1 MQEILFNNVDSDK
14 ACSQGNI
21 VPWPRIRMAARKLFV
36 EEGAKCLILEHRA
49 VRRSSLG
56 SPAFPVARSTYICAF
71 WNTKYYFLTW
81 DRLEP
86 RHLAKEQIFHTR
98 ICRPDLRRA
107 ASLT

>member
-1 MQEILFNNVDSDK
+1 MRSTLSSITLHFLHLGLETALY
-14 ACSQGNI
+14 
-21 VPWPRIRMAARKLFV
+21 V
-36 EEGAKCLILEHRA
+36 EEGVKDHIKEHRA
-49 VRRSSLG
+49 VQRSWLVVE
-56 SPAFPVARSTYICAF
+56 AFSVARRTYICAF

-86 RHLAKEQIFHTR
+86 RHLAKEQIFHSR